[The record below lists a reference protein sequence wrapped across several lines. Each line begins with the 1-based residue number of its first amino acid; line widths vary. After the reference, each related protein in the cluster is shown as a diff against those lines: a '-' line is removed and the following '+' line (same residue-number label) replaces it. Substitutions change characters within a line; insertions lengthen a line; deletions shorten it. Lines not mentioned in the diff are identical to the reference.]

1 MTGSRGAGG
10 TRAIVAL
17 GWPMF
22 IGQLAVMANGIIDNV
37 MAGHLSAQDLAAVA
51 IGSSIY
57 YMVFVGLMGTL
68 QAISPVAA
76 QHFGAGRPLEVGRT
90 WRQGQWLAA
99 ALLLPG
105 WAALAFPQPL
115 LWLARAE
122 PGVADGVSLYLT
134 ALAFGLPAALWFRA
148 FTTFNAAV
156 SRPRVVMAINLLGPV
171 CKIPL
176 NLLFMQGSDPI
187 PTLGLPAVPAMG
199 GAGCGVA
206 TAVVFWVSAIIGWLL
221 LRRDGFYR
229 RFAMQG
235 IGRPQPRALRELL
248 RLGLPTG
255 GMYLIDVTAFNL
267 VTLLVARMGTDTVG
281 GHAIVANVAAT
292 LYMLPLALSGAAGV
306 LAAQALGADDP
317 RGARRIAW
325 KGVRL
330 VLWLALAASA
340 LLWWLREPLV
350 AAYTS
355 EPGVARV
362 AVSLLGLVAAYHVF
376 DALQCVIA
384 FALRAWK
391 VAVAPMLI
399 FAFALWGVGLGGG
412 WWLAFGLE
420 LGVAGFWIAAVGA
433 VACAAAALALLFER
447 TARRRIARAGPA
459 PALG

>member
-1 MTGSRGAGG
+1 MTGTRGPGG

-22 IGQLAVMANGIIDNV
+22 VGQLAVMANGIIDNV

-57 YMVFVGLMGTL
+57 YTVFVGLMGTL

-76 QHFGAGRPLEVGRT
+76 QHHGAHRPLEVGRT

-115 LWLARAE
+115 LWLAQAE
-122 PGVADGVSLYLT
+122 PAVSERATLYLD
-134 ALAFGLPAALWFRA
+134 ALILGLPAALWFRA
-148 FTTFNAAV
+148 FTTFNTAV

-171 CKIPL
+171 CKVPL
-176 NLLFMQGSDPI
+176 NLLFMHGSDGI
-187 PTLGLPAVPAMG
+187 PALGVPAVPAMG
-199 GAGCGVA
+199 GAGCGLA
-206 TAVVFWVSAIIGWLL
+206 TTVVFWMSAIIGWTL

-229 RFAMQG
+229 RFAMGG
-235 IGRPQPRALRELL
+235 IGRPQARALRELL
-248 RLGLPTG
+248 RLGIPTG
-255 GMYLIDVTAFNL
+255 GMYLIDVTAFNF

-306 LAAQALGADDP
+306 LAAQALGAGDP
-317 RGARRIAW
+317 HAARRIAW
-325 KGVRL
+325 QGTRL
-330 VLWLALAASA
+330 VLGLAVTAAA
-340 LLWWLREPLV
+340 ALWWLREPLV
-350 AAYTS
+350 NAYTS

-376 DALQCVIA
+376 DALQCAIA

-412 WWLAFGLE
+412 WWLAFGLG

-433 VACAAAALALLFER
+433 VACAAGALAVLFER
-447 TARRRIARAGPA
+447 TARERIAIAATA
-459 PALG
+459 PVSR